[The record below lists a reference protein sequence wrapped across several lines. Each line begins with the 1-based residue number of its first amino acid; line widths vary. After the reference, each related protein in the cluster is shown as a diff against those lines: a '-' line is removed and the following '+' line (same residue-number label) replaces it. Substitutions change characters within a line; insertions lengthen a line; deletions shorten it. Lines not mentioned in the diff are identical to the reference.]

1 VTRFLGRLDGVRVL
15 DPACGSGNFLYVALQ
30 ALKDLE
36 REVLVWET
44 SALGTSMRFPALG
57 PHNVRGIEL
66 NSYAAELA
74 RVAIWIGEIQWMI
87 GNGFAYLRDP
97 ILRPLEAIELRD
109 ALLDLRDSGS
119 PGERQW
125 PDAEMIVGNPPFLG
139 VRGMRASLG
148 DAYVEALF
156 RVYEG
161 RVPHEADLVCYWHE
175 KARAMV
181 EAGRCR
187 RAGLLATQTIR
198 AGANRHVLDRIRET
212 GSIFMAWS
220 DQPWVV
226 EGAAIRVSIVA
237 YDDGTETSRT
247 LNGEQVTTINPN
259 LTSTLDVTRLR
270 TLPDNAGIAFQGMT
284 KGGHFELTP
293 AEAAALLTAPNPD
306 NRSNEDVIKPWIN
319 GMDVARRSRGMFIID
334 FGVDMPIE
342 EAALYEAPFALIEAR
357 VKPEREHNRR
367 AAYRERWW
375 IFDEARPGLRQALR
389 GLSRYIVTPRVT
401 KHRIFA
407 WIPVG
412 TIPDT
417 RLIAFARED
426 DYLFGVLHARPHEVW
441 STRTG
446 NEHGVGATLTYIP
459 ATTFGTFPFPRPT
472 AEQAEA
478 ITAAAQRLDVLR
490 NGWLSASSLS
500 AMAARDRTLTNL
512 YNEKPAWLRQAH
524 ERMDRAVHGAYG
536 WPYPLDDED
545 VLARLL
551 VLNQERADSVT
562 GPAAEVD
569 T

>member
-1 VTRFLGRLDGVRVL
+1 
-15 DPACGSGNFLYVALQ
+15 
-30 ALKDLE
+30 
-36 REVLVWET
+36 
-44 SALGTSMRFPALG
+44 
-57 PHNVRGIEL
+57 
-66 NSYAAELA
+66 
-74 RVAIWIGEIQWMI
+74 
-87 GNGFAYLRDP
+87 
-97 ILRPLEAIELRD
+97 
-109 ALLDLRDSGS
+109 
-119 PGERQW
+119 
-125 PDAEMIVGNPPFLG
+125 MIVGNPPFLG

-181 EAGRCR
+181 EAGSCR

-220 DQPWVV
+220 DQPWVS

-247 LNGEQVTTINPN
+247 LNGEQVTTINPD
-259 LTSTLDVTRLR
+259 LTSSLDVTGIR

-284 KGGHFELTP
+284 KGGHFELMP
-293 AEAAALLTAPNPD
+293 AEVAALLAAPNPD
-306 NRSNEDVIKPWIN
+306 RRSNEDVIKPWVN
-319 GMDVARRSRGMFIID
+319 GMDVARRPRGMFIID

-342 EAALYEAPFALIEAR
+342 EAALYEAPFALVEAR

-389 GLSRYIVTPRVT
+389 GLRRYIVTPRVT

-417 RLIAFARED
+417 RLIAFARQD
-426 DYLFGVLHARPHEVW
+426 DYFLGVLHARPHEVW

-459 ATTFGTFPFPRPT
+459 ATTFETFPFPQPT
-472 AEQAEA
+472 PQQAEE
-478 ITAAAQRLDVLR
+478 IAAAAERLDILR
-490 NGWLSASSLS
+490 NGWLGAPSLS
-500 AMAARDRTLTNL
+500 ATAARDRTLTNL

-524 ERMDRAVHGAYG
+524 ERLDRAVHGAYG

-551 VLNQERADSVT
+551 QLNHERSLSPGDR
-562 GPAAEVD
+562 P
-569 T
+569 